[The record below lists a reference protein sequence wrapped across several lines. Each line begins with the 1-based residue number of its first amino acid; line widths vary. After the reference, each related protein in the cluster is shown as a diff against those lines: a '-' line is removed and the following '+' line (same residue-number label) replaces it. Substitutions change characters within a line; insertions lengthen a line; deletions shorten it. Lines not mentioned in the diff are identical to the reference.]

1 MKPELFAT
9 SLLRPRDQL
18 DAWREWYSSVFE
30 VTSKDPMC
38 DRFLAETRLWNLGG
52 FAMSRTSAPPVDVM
66 RTKGHLRRD
75 PVDHWII
82 SYCARGA
89 HSAATAGTVVEVP
102 ARVPYL
108 WSLAQEFLH
117 ERTHVD
123 RVQFILAR
131 DTFRDIAPLLDAACG
146 STLDTPLGRL
156 LGDYMI
162 ALESRLPEVTETDFP
177 GITKAVGAMVAAA
190 VAPSAERM
198 AVAKPQI
205 DLGRRERVRQAIR
218 KHLRTPT
225 LGPKSLG
232 RLVGMSRSSLYR
244 LFEDTGGVACYIQR
258 ERLLEARAVLSDPE
272 KTQSISEIAEDLCF
286 ADASSFSGT
295 FKREFG
301 CTPTDA
307 RYAALSA
314 PELGA
319 TSKTRVQSAR
329 AHFSDL
335 LHGLW
340 HRRRRFARR
349 HPKARKLGRAR
360 YSRGTPGS
368 SRTLGVVV
376 DSYLISASN
385 GGRSW
390 SRLQ

>member
-1 MKPELFAT
+1 VIP
-9 SLLRPRDQL
+9 
-18 DAWREWYSSVFE
+18 
-30 VTSKDPMC
+30 KDPIG
-38 DRFLAETRLWNLGG
+38 DGFAGEIRLWSLGG
-52 FAMSRTSAPPVDVM
+52 LAMTSTMAPSIQILRTG
-66 RTKGHLRRD
+66 GHLRRD
-75 PVDHWII
+75 PVDHWFI

-89 HSAATAGTVVEVP
+89 HLARTADTELEVP
-102 ARVPYL
+102 ARTPYL
-108 WSLAQEFLH
+108 WSLGQEFLH

-123 RVQFILAR
+123 RVQLLMVR
-131 DTFRDIAPLLDAACG
+131 DVFRDISHLIDAACG
-146 STLDTPLGRL
+146 SLLNTPLGHL
-156 LGDYMI
+156 LGDYMM
-162 ALESRLPEVTETDFP
+162 ALERRLPALTEADFP
-177 GITKAVGAMVAAA
+177 LITNAVGAMVAAG
-190 VAPSAERM
+190 VAPSAGRV